1 VIVGGDRH
9 HGRMVLDHEQ
19 CYRAVTSRDSRFDGY
34 FVGAVR
40 TTGIYCRPSCPAVT
54 PKRANIEF
62 FPTAAAAHEQGY
74 RACKRCRP
82 DASPGSP
89 EWDTRGDVVARAM
102 RLIGDG
108 VVDRDGVSGLARRL
122 HYSDRHLNRVIT
134 DELGAGPLAI
144 ARAQRATTARV
155 LIETSTMPF
164 TAIAFAA
171 GFRSIRQ
178 FNDTVQKVFA
188 ASPSQLR
195 AVRNGGSRERSQPAN
210 ASGTVTVDLAV
221 REPFDLRSTMGF
233 LASRAIPGVEHV
245 DGTTYRRAMAL
256 PNGHGIAVVAGDTV
270 VKAGRTHVR
279 VTLGLADWRDLAPAV
294 RRVRRLFDLD
304 ADPVAIDAILGG
316 HPLLAELVARRPGLR
331 VPGSVDPFE
340 TVVRAVIGQ
349 QVSVSGARTI
359 AGRIVR
365 AVGTPLAMPDEKLT
379 HVFPSPA
386 ELSAIVPDL
395 LPMPMR
401 RRATLVEL
409 ANRIALGKIVL
420 DAGADRD
427 DVRQALLDVP
437 GIGPWTADYV
447 LMRGLGD
454 PDVFLDADL
463 GVRQALAE
471 LGSSVAVAEQWRPW
485 RSYAVH
491 HLWSALP
498 ATTHLKELT

>member
-1 VIVGGDRH
+1 
-9 HGRMVLDHEQ
+9 MVLDHEQ
-19 CYRAVTSRDSRFDGY
+19 CYRAVSSRDARFDGW

-54 PKRANIEF
+54 PKRQNIEF
-62 FPTAAAAHEQGY
+62 FPTAAAAHEHGY

-89 EWDTRGDVVARAM
+89 EWDVRGDAVARAM

-108 VVDRDGVSGLARRL
+108 VVDREGVSGLARRL

-155 LIETSTMPF
+155 LIETSSMPF
-164 TAIAFAA
+164 TTIAFAA

-178 FNDTVQKVFA
+178 FNETVQAVFA
-188 ASPSQLR
+188 ATPSQLR
-195 AVRNGGSRERSQPAN
+195 AGRSGEAVEDVSAAPGA
-210 ASGTVTVDLAV
+210 VTVDLAV
-221 REPFDLRSTMGF
+221 RQPFDLAGVLSF
-233 LASRAIPGVEHV
+233 LGARAIRGVESF
-245 DGTTYRRAMAL
+245 DGAAYRRTLAL
-256 PNGHGIAVVAGDTV
+256 PNGHGIVAVAAEPV
-270 VKAGRTHVR
+270 VKAGRCHVR

-304 ADPVAIDAILGG
+304 ADPVAIDAALGVDPVLG
-316 HPLLAELVARRPGLR
+316 RLVTRRPGLR

-340 TVVRAVIGQ
+340 TAVRAVVGQ
-349 QVSVSGARTI
+349 QVSVAGARTI
-359 AGRIVR
+359 IGRIVA
-365 AVGTPLAMPDEKLT
+365 AVGEPLTLPDDELT

-386 ELSAIVPDL
+386 QVAGIDPGG

-401 RRATLVEL
+401 RRATLVDL
-409 ANRIALGKIVL
+409 ADRITLGKIAL

-427 DVRQALLDVP
+427 DVRRALLDVP

-447 LMRGLGD
+447 LLRGLGD
-454 PDVFLDADL
+454 PDVFLASDL
-463 GVRQALAE
+463 GVAQALTE
-471 LGSSVAVAEQWRPW
+471 LGVEPVEAASMQDRWRPW

-491 HLWSALP
+491 HLW
-498 ATTHLKELT
+498 ERNRR

>member
-1 VIVGGDRH
+1 
-9 HGRMVLDHEQ
+9 MVLDHEQ
-19 CYRAVTSRDSRFDGY
+19 CYRAVTSRDSRFDGC

-62 FPTAAAAHEQGY
+62 FPTAAAAHEHGY

-89 EWDTRGDVVARAM
+89 EWDIRGDVVARAM
-102 RLIGDG
+102 RLISDG
-108 VVDRDGVSGLARRL
+108 VVDREGVTGLARRL

-155 LIETSTMPF
+155 LIETSAMPF

-171 GFRSIRQ
+171 GFRSVRQ
-178 FNDTVQKVFA
+178 FNDTVQAVFA

-195 AVRNGGSRERSQPAN
+195 TARDGRRRDLTAAN
-210 ASGTVTVDLAV
+210 SPGAVTVDLAV
-221 REPFDLRSTMGF
+221 RHPFDLGSTMSF
-233 LASRAIPGVEHV
+233 LAARAIRGVEHF
-245 DGTTYRRAMAL
+245 DGTTYRRTMAL
-256 PNGHGIAVVAGDTV
+256 PNGHGVASVAGDTV

-279 VTLGLADWRDLAPAV
+279 VTFNLADWRDLAPAV

-304 ADPVAIDAILGG
+304 ADPVAIDSALRVD
-316 HPLLAELVARRPGLR
+316 PLLAPLVARRPGLR

-340 TVVRAVIGQ
+340 TVVRAVLGQ
-349 QVSVSGARTI
+349 QVSVAGARTI
-359 AGRIVR
+359 AARIVS
-365 AVGTPLAMPDEKLT
+365 AAGVTLILPDDHLT

-386 ELSAIVPDL
+386 EVSAVDPAL

-401 RRATLVEL
+401 RRATLVDL

-420 DAGADRD
+420 DAGADRA

-463 GVRQALAE
+463 GVKQALSD
-471 LGSSVAVAEQWRPW
+471 LGSGASAAERWRPW
-485 RSYAVH
+485 RSYAMH
-491 HLWSALP
+491 HLWERSP
-498 ATTHLKELT
+498 A

>member
-1 VIVGGDRH
+1 
-9 HGRMVLDHEQ
+9 MVLDHEQ

-62 FPTAAAAHEQGY
+62 FPTAATAHEHGY

-89 EWDTRGDVVARAM
+89 EWDVRGDVVARAM
-102 RLIGDG
+102 RLINDG
-108 VVDRDGVSGLARRL
+108 VVDREGVSGLARRV

-155 LIETSTMPF
+155 LIETSSMPF

-178 FNDTVQKVFA
+178 FNDTVHAVFA

-195 AVRNGGSRERSQPAN
+195 AARQRRNHDGL
-210 ASGTVTVDLAV
+210 ASSGPGAVTVDLAV
-221 REPFDLRSTMGF
+221 RQPFDLGTTMTF
-233 LASRAIPGVEHV
+233 LAARAIHGIEHF
-245 DGTTYRRAMAL
+245 DGTMYRRSLAL
-256 PNGHGIAVVAGDTV
+256 PNGHGVAVVAGDAV
-270 VKAGRTHVR
+270 VKSGRTHVR
-279 VTLGLADWRDLAPAV
+279 VTFNLADWRDLAPAV
-294 RRVRRLFDLD
+294 RRVRRLLDLD
-304 ADPVAIDAILGG
+304 SDPVAIDAALGG
-316 HPLLAELVARRPGLR
+316 DSVLAPLVASRPGLR

-340 TVVRAVIGQ
+340 TLVRAVVGQ
-349 QVSVSGARTI
+349 QVSVGGARTI
-359 AGRIVR
+359 VGRVAR
-365 AVGTPLAMPDEKLT
+365 ATGTPLTLADDHLT

-386 ELSAIVPDL
+386 ELASIDPAL

-401 RRATLVEL
+401 RRATLIDL
-409 ANRIALGKIVL
+409 ADRIALGKVAL

-454 PDVFLDADL
+454 PDVFLGADL
-463 GVRQALAE
+463 GVRQALSS
-471 LGSSVAVAEQWRPW
+471 LGTSADVADRWRPW

-491 HLWSALP
+491 HLWSSLSTSNPTPHA
-498 ATTHLKELT
+498 KE

>member
-1 VIVGGDRH
+1 MMVG
-9 HGRMVLDHEQ
+9 MVLDHEQ
-19 CYRAVTSRDSRFDGY
+19 CYRAAASRDSRFDGC

-62 FPTAAAAHEQGY
+62 FPTAAAAHEHGY

-89 EWDTRGDVVARAM
+89 EWDVRGDVVARAM

-108 VVDRDGVSGLARRL
+108 VVDREGVAGLAARL
-122 HYSDRHLNRVIT
+122 HYSDRHLNRLIT

-178 FNDTVQKVFA
+178 FNDTVQAVFA

-195 AVRNGGSRERSQPAN
+195 TAASRRRGEQDPSNGSPGE
-210 ASGTVTVDLAV
+210 VVVDLAV
-221 REPFDLRSTMGF
+221 RQPFDLDHAMSF
-233 LASRAIPGVEHV
+233 LAPRAIAGVEHF
-245 DGTTYRRAMAL
+245 DGLTFRRALAL
-256 PNGHGIAVVAGDTV
+256 PNGHGVAAVDCIPV

-279 VTLGLADWRDLAPAV
+279 VAFRLADWRDLAPAV
-294 RRVRRLFDLD
+294 RRLRRLFDLD
-304 ADPVAIDAILGG
+304 ADPMAIDAA
-316 HPLLAELVARRPGLR
+316 LAGDAALAPLVARRPGLR

-340 TVVRAVIGQ
+340 TAVRAVVGQ
-349 QVSVSGARTI
+349 QVSVRGARTI
-359 AGRIVR
+359 AGRLVR
-365 AVGTPLAMPDEKLT
+365 AVGSPLTVADDTLT
-379 HVFPSPA
+379 HVFPSPTA
-386 ELSAIVPDL
+386 VAAVDAAL

-401 RRATLVEL
+401 RKVTLVEL
-409 ANRIALGKIVL
+409 ATRVELGKLSL
-420 DAGADRD
+420 DAGADRE
-427 DVRQALLDVP
+427 DVRRGLLDVP

-454 PDVFLDADL
+454 PDVFLPGDL
-463 GVRQALAE
+463 GVKHALTLVGADAD
-471 LGSSVAVAEQWRPW
+471 AVERWRPW
-485 RSYAVH
+485 RSYALH
-491 HLWSALP
+491 HLWERTLS
-498 ATTHLKELT
+498 